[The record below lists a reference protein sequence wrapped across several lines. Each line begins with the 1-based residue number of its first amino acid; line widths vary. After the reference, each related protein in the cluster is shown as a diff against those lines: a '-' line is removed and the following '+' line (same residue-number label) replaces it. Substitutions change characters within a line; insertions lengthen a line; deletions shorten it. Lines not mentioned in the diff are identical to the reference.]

1 MIKNDCMCLHFL
13 QLQETY
19 MNQVC
24 LELVNLISLIDNNG
38 FLGSSFLIA
47 LYLKWEI
54 RYAVQGINE
63 REGDKQKTSTA
74 NFGINEREED
84 KQKNKY
90 SELRRRLFTKR
101 EMVIV
106 TKKNVFLYELST
118 ES

>member
-13 QLQETY
+13 LLQETY
-19 MNQVC
+19 MNQVFF
-24 LELVNLISLIDNNG
+24 ELVNLISLIDNNG

-63 REGDKQKTSTA
+63 REGDKQK
-74 NFGINEREED
+74 
-84 KQKNKY
+84 NKY
-90 SELRRRLFTKR
+90 SELRRRLFTKW